1 MRDIGSA
8 DFMEVFVSVYLS
20 SNLVLKPKGWFQPH
34 LYTQYSSPYWVSQG
48 IQTLLLL
55 NQVGSDAMAGGE
67 LSGMGSLEE
76 ILMRATESEITE
88 NDHIP
93 ENCGGEEGGET
104 SLVLQEQSNREPIQ
118 IYAIDMDISEC
129 MGTLKARAAEALHL
143 DLQNCNV
150 TVLSEKELRDEQTLQ
165 EQCGTSTGLVQIQF
179 VVKNDSAGSRIDILD
194 VLKPNEGELLENK
207 SQVSSSQVPKSVS
220 TGARTTAK
228 VPKTTRWIVC
238 PAFKELQRVLKIPQN
253 PLDWSVAHVR
263 QWLSWA
269 VCQFGLHDLNVNSS
283 TWSINGRILFQL
295 TQNEFRKLVP
305 NDPGDVFYMHFEL
318 LRRTNVVA
326 VVCDPTSLVPKPAP
340 PKMLSGASSV
350 KVKSSVEVPHR
361 VATGCGGGSSG
372 AGILSSGSGGGTQQ
386 IQLWQFLLEL
396 LTEPKLYPVI
406 SWYGGDGEFRLHQP
420 EVVASLWG
428 QRKSKPNMNY
438 EKLSRALR
446 YYYDGDMIA
455 KVSGKRFVYRFVL
468 DLKSV
473 VGYSADEL
481 RQQVEECR
489 RREGYSLEVPPVMV
503 MQAM

>member
-1 MRDIGSA
+1 M
-8 DFMEVFVSVYLS
+8 L
-20 SNLVLKPKGWFQPH
+20 
-34 LYTQYSSPYWVSQG
+34 
-48 IQTLLLL
+48 
-55 NQVGSDAMAGGE
+55 SDAMAGGE

-76 ILMRATESEITE
+76 ILMRATEGEITE

-93 ENCGGEEGGET
+93 ENCGGHEGGET
-104 SLVLQEQSNREPIQ
+104 SLVLQEQSNREPVQ
-118 IYAIDMDISEC
+118 IYAIDMDISER

-150 TVLSEKELRDEQTLQ
+150 TVLSEKELSDEQTLQ

-179 VVKNDSAGSRIDILD
+179 VVRNGSAGSRIDILD

-207 SQVSSSQVPKSVS
+207 SQVSSSQVSKPVS
-220 TGARTTAK
+220 AGAKTMTK

-253 PLDWSVAHVR
+253 PLEWSVAHVR

-269 VCQFGLHDLNVNSS
+269 VCQFGLRDLNVNSS

-318 LRRTNVVA
+318 LRRTNVAA
-326 VVCDPTSLVPKPAP
+326 VVCDPTSNVPKPAP
-340 PKMLSGASSV
+340 PKMLTGAASV
-350 KVKSSVEVPHR
+350 KVKTAVEVPQKPST
-361 VATGCGGGSSG
+361 TGCGGNSSG
-372 AGILSSGSGGGTQQ
+372 SGILSSGSGGGSQQ

-420 EVVASLWG
+420 EVVANLWG

-468 DLKSV
+468 NLKSV

-503 MQAM
+503 MQAV